1 MTGLPIS
8 HAPRALGKS
17 GVEVSSLA
25 WGMWRFR
32 GSDLK
37 AAQGRVEA
45 ALEAGITLFDTADVY
60 GLDNEEPFGAA
71 ENLLGRVLADAPHLR
86 EWFVL
91 ATKGGIRIGTPYDS
105 SAAYLIEA
113 CDASLKRLRVEQID
127 LYQIHRP
134 DVLTHPAEI
143 ARAFEALRNAGKVR
157 AFGLSNFTTSQ
168 VAALLPFLDEPLAS
182 VQPEFSPLALG
193 PLEDGGLDQAIAHD
207 LVVLA
212 WSPLAGG
219 RLGDGSTTA
228 LDARGAAVTAALDG
242 LAEREGV
249 SRSAVVYA
257 WIMAHP
263 ARPIPIVG
271 SQTPE
276 RIADAARAFDVRLD
290 RADWYAVLTAARGA
304 PLP

>member
-17 GVEVSSLA
+17 GLCVSPLA

-32 GSDLK
+32 GDDLR
-37 AAQGRVEA
+37 AAQAKIEA
-45 ALEAGITLFDTADVY
+45 ALDARITLFDTADVY

-71 ENLLGRVLADAPHLR
+71 EALLGRVLAQAPHLR
-86 EWFVL
+86 DRFVL

-105 SAAYLIEA
+105 SADYLVAA
-113 CDASLKRLRVEQID
+113 CEASLERLGVERID

-134 DVLTHPAEI
+134 DVLTHPAEV
-143 ARAFEALRNAGKVR
+143 ARAFRTLREAGKVR
-157 AFGLSNFTTSQ
+157 TFGVSNTTPAQ
-168 VAALLPFLDEPLAS
+168 TAALIAHLDEPLAS

-193 PLEDGGLDQAIAHD
+193 PLEDGTLDQAIVHD
-207 LVVLA
+207 LAVLA

-219 RLGDGSTTA
+219 RLGEAEPSADRRA
-228 LDARGAAVTAALDG
+228 AAVTAALD
-242 LAEREGV
+242 AIAKREGV
-249 SRSAVVYA
+249 TRPAVAYA

-263 ARPIPIVG
+263 ARPVPIVG
-271 SQTPE
+271 SQTPA
-276 RIADAARAFDVRLD
+276 RIADAARAFDVKMD
-290 RADWYAVLTAARGA
+290 RADWYGVLTASRGA